1 LKLFMHIAS
10 CTAFIVVASVSP
22 AGQTLPEPDVDVALG
37 YQALH
42 IPGQTYPLGI
52 ALSISAGLNDTVRIV
67 GEAGVSIARNT
78 VSTYGAGTLTLA
90 YYGAGPRV
98 GVSAGP
104 VLFYG
109 QLLGGGV
116 RTHADLVTT
125 VGTRFIDGDNAF
137 MLQPGAG
144 VVVPLTRRIAAIGEG
159 NYQRVFFKE
168 YGGDNETRVFVGVR
182 AAFR

>member
-1 LKLFMHIAS
+1 
-10 CTAFIVVASVSP
+10 
-22 AGQTLPEPDVDVALG
+22 
-37 YQALH
+37 
-42 IPGQTYPLGI
+42 
-52 ALSISAGLNDTVRIV
+52 
-67 GEAGVSIARNT
+67 
-78 VSTYGAGTLTLA
+78 
-90 YYGAGPRV
+90 
-98 GVSAGP
+98 
-104 VLFYG
+104 
-109 QLLGGGV
+109 V

>member
-1 LKLFMHIAS
+1 MKLFIHLVS
-10 CTAFIVVASVSP
+10 CAAFIVAGAASP
-22 AGQTLPEPDVDVALG
+22 AAQMLPEPHVDLSLG

-42 IPGQTYPLGI
+42 IPGQTYPIGI
-52 ALSISAGLNDTVRIV
+52 ALGISVGLNDTVRMV
-67 GEAGVSIARNT
+67 GAAGVSIARHT
-78 VSTYGAGTLTLA
+78 ASTYGAGTLTLY

-98 GVSAGP
+98 SASAGP

-125 VGTRFIDGDNAF
+125 AGTRFIDGDNAF

-144 VVVPLTRRIAAIGEG
+144 VIVPLTRRIAAIGEG
-159 NYQRVFFKE
+159 NYQRVFFKD

-182 AAFR
+182 TALR

>member
-1 LKLFMHIAS
+1 MKLFIHLVS
-10 CTAFIVVASVSP
+10 CAAFIV
-22 AGQTLPEPDVDVALG
+22 AGAANPTAQTLPEPHVDLSLG

-42 IPGQTYPLGI
+42 IPGQTYPIGI
-52 ALSISAGLNDTVRIV
+52 ALGISVGLNDTVRMV
-67 GEAGVSIARNT
+67 GAAGVSIARHT
-78 VSTYGAGTLTLA
+78 ASTYGAGTLTLY

-98 GVSAGP
+98 SASAGP

-125 VGTRFIDGDNAF
+125 AGTRFIDGDNAF

-144 VVVPLTRRIAAIGEG
+144 VIVPLTRRIAAIGEG
-159 NYQRVFFKE
+159 NYQRVFFKD

-182 AAFR
+182 TALR

>member
-1 LKLFMHIAS
+1 MKLFIHMVS
-10 CTAFIVVASVSP
+10 CAAFIVAGAASP
-22 AGQTLPEPDVDVALG
+22 IAQMLPEPHVDLSLG

-42 IPGQTYPLGI
+42 IPGQTYPIGI
-52 ALSISAGLNDTVRIV
+52 ALGISAGLNNPVRIV
-67 GEAGVSIARNT
+67 GEAGVSIARRT
-78 VSTYGAGTLTLA
+78 ASTYGAGTLTLY

-98 GVSAGP
+98 SRSAGP

-125 VGTRFIDGDNAF
+125 AGTRFIDGDNAF
-137 MLQPGAG
+137 MFQPGAG
-144 VVVPLTRRIAAIGEG
+144 VIVPLTRRMAAIGEG
-159 NYQRVFFKE
+159 NYQRAFFKD

-182 AAFR
+182 TVLR